1 MRELFYTL
9 GVLALLRYLGLSLG
23 IPAEMV
29 ILGGILS
36 LDYWLKTVE
45 IKSQAKL
52 KGLDIIMRELRT
64 ATPPEVPR

>member
-23 IPAEMV
+23 ILAEMV